1 MIDRRILLATL
12 TSFAGIQSLN
22 AQNATALKRLTFN
35 NRTLDYFIRYA
46 PDAGT
51 KKPFLLG
58 FGGGDA
64 NRGIVEYYDNIY
76 TPRQHYRDHH
86 VILPVGPPQQLYH
99 QFSDSDIRAMMR
111 ALYQDEP
118 ISGRG
123 IVSGVS
129 NGGRAAFRF
138 AQAAPEAFR
147 GILTMPGAMVNATV
161 PAAWRDYA
169 ILLAVGSEDPRWIT
183 ETNRAFTLLDGKV
196 GALQRAILD
205 GEGHV
210 VGPDYD
216 IDPVYA
222 RLRALEAGLQR

>member
-1 MIDRRILLATL
+1 MDRRLMLAALASFTGIGSVSAQSA
-12 TSFAGIQSLN
+12 TS
-22 AQNATALKRLTFN
+22 LKRLTFN
-35 NRTLDYFIRYA
+35 DRALDYFIRYA
-46 PDAGT
+46 PGSAA
-51 KKPFLLG
+51 KRPFLLG

-64 NRGIVEYYDNIY
+64 NRGIVEYYDAIY

-86 VILPVGPPQQLYH
+86 VILPVGPSRQLFH

-111 ALYQDEP
+111 ALYQAEP
-118 ISGRG
+118 ITGRG

-147 GILTMPGAMVNATV
+147 GVVTIPGAMIDSTV
-161 PAAWRDYA
+161 PPAWRDYA
-169 ILLAVGSEDPRWIT
+169 VLLAVGSEDPRWIA
-183 ETNRAFTLLDGKV
+183 ETDRAFALLNGKV

-210 VGPDYD
+210 VGADYN

-222 RLRALEAGLQR
+222 RLKALEAQLGR